1 MLALFLESKDEKL
14 PNESSACPFRKPKP
28 ELGFYF
34 LSSDFYSMCLEE
46 YQILFCRSPP
56 SDELCVPEF
65 PLPPVLPC
73 FFRGAPFYRNTVV
86 LECLLFPGHHKML
99 QNKFISMPRN
109 AFYLRIGNSLIVI
122 RNICAQPLL
131 GPCKSLF

>member
-14 PNESSACPFRKPKP
+14 PNESSACPFREPKP

-65 PLPPVLPC
+65 PSLQ
-73 FFRGAPFYRNTVV
+73 FFLASLGSPI
-86 LECLLFPGHHKML
+86 LQKHCGLLFPGHHKML
-99 QNKFISMPRN
+99 HNKFISMPRK
-109 AFYLRIGNSLIVI
+109 
-122 RNICAQPLL
+122 CLL
-131 GPCKSLF
+131 P

>member
-14 PNESSACPFRKPKP
+14 PNESSACPFREPKP

-34 LSSDFYSMCLEE
+34 LSSDFYSMCSEE
-46 YQILFCRSPP
+46 YQKSFVCLNSSSLQFFLASFGEPHSTETLWFWSVFSFLAIIKCFITNLSPCQ
-56 SDELCVPEF
+56 E
-65 PLPPVLPC
+65 
-73 FFRGAPFYRNTVV
+73 
-86 LECLLFPGHHKML
+86 
-99 QNKFISMPRN
+99 N
-109 AFYLRIGNSLIVI
+109 AFYLRIRNSLIVI